1 MLKARYN
8 TSFVR
13 TGYAGAQLCVRTSEE
28 RNVGGWFSAVRKS
41 TSLQAQIKDPFAS
54 RNSVLFR
61 LVGIREVSDSAVR
74 QAVFVVRPIVGA

>member
-1 MLKARYN
+1 M
-8 TSFVR
+8 
-13 TGYAGAQLCVRTSEE
+13 QE
-28 RNVGGWFSAVRKS
+28 SA
-41 TSLQAQIKDPFAS
+41 SLQAEGKDPFAS